1 MPVLW
6 VPAVMPF
13 SDDRAEGQRSYMG
26 MTWGRSG
33 LLSAILLRIK
43 RAKGRHI

>member
-1 MPVLW
+1 MLVLW
-6 VPAVMPF
+6 VPAAMPF
-13 SDDRAEGQRSYMG
+13 SEYRAEGRRSYMG